1 LKKRRATS
9 KQIITEKMKEL
20 HTLIDKWE
28 QRFIDTAQETMNEKI
43 TKLSQQV

>member
-1 LKKRRATS
+1 
-9 KQIITEKMKEL
+9 MKEL

-43 TKLSQQV
+43 NKLSQQVLSRNLAKIFKLY